1 MKEVASVSHVGPQF
15 PDRFWRDD
23 AAECDAGDLRVKAWS
38 GEFDRGSVMLIRYA
52 RSSSSFC
59 AKWQTGHRFGTP
71 SYRPFQ
77 RISSWSP
84 SVHPHRLN
92 GEMVRSTIALSG
104 WSAVIPERPSV
115 VLSRCIRTSSQSCS
129 EAHFTR

>member
-1 MKEVASVSHVGPQF
+1 MKEVASVFHVGPQF

-59 AKWQTGHRFGTP
+59 AKWQTGHRFGTLFLSTLPKDFIVVPFCSPP
-71 SYRPFQ
+71 SAQ
-77 RISSWSP
+77 W
-84 SVHPHRLN
+84 
-92 GEMVRSTIALSG
+92 GDG
-104 WSAVIPERPSV
+104 
-115 VLSRCIRTSSQSCS
+115 
-129 EAHFTR
+129 